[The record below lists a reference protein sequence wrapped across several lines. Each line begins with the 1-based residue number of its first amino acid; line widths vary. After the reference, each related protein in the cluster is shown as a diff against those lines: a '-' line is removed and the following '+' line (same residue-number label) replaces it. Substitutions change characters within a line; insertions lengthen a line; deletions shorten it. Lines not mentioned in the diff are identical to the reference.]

1 MQGCEATVS
10 DPRRDDSEKR
20 TSRQRIEPD
29 ESARESWRMFRIMS
43 EFVMGFDVL
52 AQMRPAVTIFGS
64 ARTAEDAPTYQLARD
79 LGRLLGENGFSVVTG
94 GGPGVMEA
102 ANRGAL
108 ESGARSVGLNIRL
121 PEEQEPNPYT
131 TLSLD
136 FRYFFVR
143 KVMLV
148 KYATAFVL
156 FPGGFG
162 TLDEFFET
170 LTLIQTG
177 KVQRFP
183 LILVGSDYWNGLSSW
198 IDDCLVGDHFIA
210 SEDRRLYEMVD
221 TAAEVLDIVVSASG
235 ERDGLVD
242 NVRLA

>member
-1 MQGCEATVS
+1 MNE
-10 DPRRDDSEKR
+10 PRRNDSAQR
-20 TSRQRIEPD
+20 TSGQRSEPD
-29 ESARESWRMFRIMS
+29 ESSRESWRMFRIMS

-64 ARTAEDAPTYQLARD
+64 ARTVESAPTYQLARD
-79 LGRLLGENGFSVVTG
+79 LGRLLGANGFSVVTG

-108 ESGARSVGLNIRL
+108 ESGAHSVGLNIRL
-121 PEEQEPNPYT
+121 PEEQEANPYT

-162 TLDEFFET
+162 TLDELFET

-177 KVQRFP
+177 KVEQFP
-183 LILVGSDYWNGLSSW
+183 MILVGSEYWNGLTGW
-198 IDDCLVGDHFIA
+198 IDDSLVADGFIHA
-210 SEDRRLYEMVD
+210 DDREIYRIVD
-221 TAAEVLDIVVSASG
+221 TPEQVLQIVTV
-235 ERDGLVD
+235 ERDRHGADID

>member
-1 MQGCEATVS
+1 MVHAN
-10 DPRRDDSEKR
+10 
-20 TSRQRIEPD
+20 D
-29 ESARESWRMFRIMS
+29 EEYMRESWRMFRIMS

-52 AQMRPAVTIFGS
+52 SQLRPAVTIFGS
-64 ARTAEDAPTYQLARD
+64 ARAEEGGPMYQLAREVGEL
-79 LGRLLGENGFSVVTG
+79 LGRDGFSIVTG
-94 GGPGVMEA
+94 GGPGIMEA

-108 ESGARSVGLNIRL
+108 EAGARSAGLNIRL
-121 PEEQEPNPYT
+121 PEEQGPNPYT
-131 TLSLD
+131 TLSLN

-183 LILVGSDYWNGLSSW
+183 LILVGRDYWNGLSSW

>member
-1 MQGCEATVS
+1 MVHAN
-10 DPRRDDSEKR
+10 
-20 TSRQRIEPD
+20 D
-29 ESARESWRMFRIMS
+29 EEYMRESWRMFRIMS

-52 AQMRPAVTIFGS
+52 SQLRPAVTIFGS
-64 ARTAEDAPTYQLARD
+64 ARAEEGGPMYQLAREVGEL
-79 LGRLLGENGFSVVTG
+79 LGRDGFSIVTG
-94 GGPGVMEA
+94 GGPGIMEA

-108 ESGARSVGLNIRL
+108 EAGARSAGLNIRL
-121 PEEQEPNPYT
+121 PEEQGPNPYT
-131 TLSLD
+131 TLSLN

>member
-1 MQGCEATVS
+1 MSPDSTS
-10 DPRRDDSEKR
+10 DEY
-20 TSRQRIEPD
+20 I
-29 ESARESWRMFRIMS
+29 RESWRMFRIMS

-52 AQMRPAVTIFGS
+52 SQLRPAVTIFGS
-64 ARTAEDAPTYQLARD
+64 SRTPDGHHEYARAYET
-79 LGRLLGENGFSVVTG
+79 GRLLGEAGLSIFTG
-94 GGPGVMEA
+94 GGPGIMEA

-108 ESGARSVGLNIRL
+108 EAGARSAGLNIRL
-121 PEEQEPNPYT
+121 PEEQEPNPYQ
-131 TLSLD
+131 TLTLN

-156 FPGGFG
+156 FPGGYG

-177 KVQRFP
+177 KIRPFP
-183 LILVGSDYWNGLSSW
+183 MILVGSEYWNGLAGWMES
-198 IDDCLVGDHFIA
+198 CLTA
-210 SEDRRLYEMVD
+210 EDYVSDQDMKLFEIVD
-221 TAAEVLDIVVSASG
+221 TPHEVFQIV
-235 ERDGLVD
+235 ERARELQGPVVD

>member
-1 MQGCEATVS
+1 MS
-10 DPRRDDSEKR
+10 DLK
-20 TSRQRIEPD
+20 PD
-29 ESARESWRMFRIMS
+29 VLGDEYQRESWRMFRIIS

-64 ARTAEDAPTYQLARD
+64 ARSPEDGDMYQNALET
-79 LGRLLGENGFSVVTG
+79 GRLLGVNGFSVFTG
-94 GGPGVMEA
+94 GGPGIMEA

-108 ESGARSVGLNIRL
+108 EAGAKSIGLNIRL
-121 PEEQEPNPYT
+121 PAEQDPNEFT
-131 TLSLD
+131 TLSLN

-156 FPGGFG
+156 YPGGYG
-162 TLDEFFET
+162 TLDELFET

-177 KVQRFP
+177 KVQHFP
-183 LILVGSDYWNGLSSW
+183 IILMGSKYWTGLTDW
-198 IDDCLVGDHFIA
+198 IDDCLVGETFI
-210 SEDRRLYEMVD
+210 SPEDRALYHIVD
-221 TAAEVLDIVVSASG
+221 DPHQVLEIVSN
-235 ERDGLVD
+235 ERIRRGPHID

>member
-1 MQGCEATVS
+1 MVGESTS
-10 DPRRDDSEKR
+10 DEYM
-20 TSRQRIEPD
+20 
-29 ESARESWRMFRIMS
+29 RESWRMFRIMS

-64 ARTAEDAPTYQLARD
+64 ARRPEDDPLYQLAREVGRR
-79 LGRLLGENGFSVVTG
+79 LGNEGFSVVTG

-102 ANRGAL
+102 VNRGAF
-108 ESGARSVGLNIRL
+108 EVGARSVGLNIRL

-156 FPGGFG
+156 FPGGYG
-162 TLDEFFET
+162 TLDELFET

-177 KVQRFP
+177 KIEQFP
-183 LILVGSDYWNGLSSW
+183 MILVGREHWRRLTDW
-198 IDDCLVGDHFIA
+198 IDEHLVPEGYISSGDA
-210 SEDRRLYEMVD
+210 SIYRIVETPEEVAEIVTLERDRRGPH
-221 TAAEVLDIVVSASG
+221 I
-235 ERDGLVD
+235 D

>member
-1 MQGCEATVS
+1 
-10 DPRRDDSEKR
+10 
-20 TSRQRIEPD
+20 
-29 ESARESWRMFRIMS
+29 
-43 EFVMGFDVL
+43 
-52 AQMRPAVTIFGS
+52 
-64 ARTAEDAPTYQLARD
+64 
-79 LGRLLGENGFSVVTG
+79 
-94 GGPGVMEA
+94 MEA

-108 ESGARSVGLNIRL
+108 ESGARSAGLNIRL

-131 TLSLD
+131 TLSLN

-162 TLDEFFET
+162 TLDELFET

-183 LILVGSDYWNGLSSW
+183 MILVGSGYWGGLSSW
-198 IDDCLVGDHFIA
+198 IDDCLLDGRFI
-210 SEDRRLYEMVD
+210 SEPDRTLYQTVD
-221 TAAEVLDIVVSASG
+221 SAAEVLEIVVSAREQRG
-235 ERDGLVD
+235 AMVD

>member
-1 MQGCEATVS
+1 MNE
-10 DPRRDDSEKR
+10 PRRNDSAQR
-20 TSRQRIEPD
+20 TSGQRSEPD
-29 ESARESWRMFRIMS
+29 ESSRESWRMFRIMS

-64 ARTAEDAPTYQLARD
+64 ARTVESAPTYQLARD
-79 LGRLLGENGFSVVTG
+79 LGRLLGANGFSVVTG

-108 ESGARSVGLNIRL
+108 ESGAHSVGLNIRL
-121 PEEQEPNPYT
+121 PEEQEANPYT

-162 TLDEFFET
+162 TLDELFET

-177 KVQRFP
+177 KVEQFP
-183 LILVGSDYWNGLSSW
+183 MILVGSEYWNGLTGW
-198 IDDCLVGDHFIA
+198 IDDSLVADGFIHA
-210 SEDRRLYEMVD
+210 DDREICRIVD
-221 TAAEVLDIVVSASG
+221 TPEQVLQIVTV
-235 ERDGLVD
+235 ERDRHGADID

>member
-1 MQGCEATVS
+1 MDYNS
-10 DPRRDDSEKR
+10 DEYM
-20 TSRQRIEPD
+20 
-29 ESARESWRMFRIMS
+29 RESWRMFRIMS

-52 AQMRPAVTIFGS
+52 SQLRPAMTVYGS
-64 ARTAEDAPTYQLARD
+64 AGTSEAEPMYELARET
-79 LGRLLGENGFSVVTG
+79 GRLLGEAGFSVFTG
-94 GGPGVMEA
+94 GGPGIMEG
-102 ANRGAL
+102 ANRGAF
-108 ESGARSVGLNIRL
+108 EAGARSAGLNIRL
-121 PEEQEPNPYT
+121 PEEQRPNPYT

-156 FPGGFG
+156 FPGGYG
-162 TLDEFFET
+162 TLDELFET

-183 LILVGSDYWNGLSSW
+183 MVLVGREYWSGLSRW
-198 IDDCLVGDHFIA
+198 IDDCLIDGRFIEDGDGDLFQI
-210 SEDRRLYEMVD
+210 VD
-221 TAAEVLDIVVSASG
+221 DPEQVIEIVVSAREQRG
-235 ERDGLVD
+235 ALVD

>member
-1 MQGCEATVS
+1 MAEM
-10 DPRRDDSEKR
+10 K
-20 TSRQRIEPD
+20 PD
-29 ESARESWRMFRIMS
+29 VLADEYQRESWRMFRIIS

-64 ARTAEDAPTYQLARD
+64 ARTREDSETYRTALET
-79 LGRLLGENGFSVVTG
+79 GRLLGVNGFSVFTG

-108 ESGARSVGLNIRL
+108 EAGAKSIGLNIRL
-121 PEEQEPNPYT
+121 PHEQDANDYT
-131 TLSLD
+131 TLSLN

-148 KYATAFVL
+148 KYATAYVL
-156 FPGGFG
+156 FPGGYG
-162 TLDEFFET
+162 TLDELFET

-183 LILVGSDYWNGLSSW
+183 IVLVGSKYWTGLTDW
-198 IDDCLVGDHFIA
+198 IDECLVGDDFIS
-210 SEDRRLYEMVD
+210 SEDRALYHIVD
-221 TAAEVLDIVVSASG
+221 HPHEVLEIVTK
-235 ERDGLVD
+235 ERLRRGPHID

>member
-1 MQGCEATVS
+1 MNE
-10 DPRRDDSEKR
+10 PRRNDSAQR
-20 TSRQRIEPD
+20 TSGQRSEPD
-29 ESARESWRMFRIMS
+29 ESSRESWRMFRIMS

-64 ARTAEDAPTYQLARD
+64 ARTVESAPTYQLARD
-79 LGRLLGENGFSVVTG
+79 LGRLLGANGFSVVTG

-108 ESGARSVGLNIRL
+108 ESGAHSVGLNIRL
-121 PEEQEPNPYT
+121 PEEQEANPYT

-162 TLDEFFET
+162 TLDELFET

-177 KVQRFP
+177 KIRPFP
-183 LILVGSDYWNGLSSW
+183 MILVGREYW
-198 IDDCLVGDHFIA
+198 
-210 SEDRRLYEMVD
+210 
-221 TAAEVLDIVVSASG
+221 
-235 ERDGLVD
+235 DGLRGWLESCLESEGYVSPQDLRLFEIVETPGDVLAIVEQARELEGPVVD